1 MPLIQAIILAVV
13 QGLTEFLPVSSTAH
27 LVLFP
32 WLLHW
37 PDPGEAF
44 DVALHAGTLVA
55 VLLYFFKDWLTLTLC
70 GLGMSYPKAAPP
82 EEVAQHRRLF
92 WFMVIGTI
100 PGAILGKLF
109 DKQIEEHLRL
119 PGIIGVSMVVIALVM
134 WWADSRG
141 RHTRKIEQSTMG
153 DAVAIGTAQALAL
166 WPGVS
171 RSGITITAGLF
182 RRFTREAATRFSF
195 LLSAPLIAGAVV
207 SKTPAPD
214 QAAQGRQSRYA
225 ALNPGDQRR
234 GFRHRRLLRNCFFSA
249 LSQNTDAE
257 SIHCLPRGVWYHYSG
272 FGISSG
278 GPAVAPPCPSPLSL
292 PQMLRRTRAHPDPNR
307 E

>member
-70 GLGMSYPKAAPP
+70 GLGMSYPTSAPP

-92 WFMVIGTI
+92 WYMVIGTI

-134 WWADSRG
+134 WWADTRG
-141 RHTRKIEQSTMG
+141 RHTREIGQSNIG

-195 LLSAPLIAGAVV
+195 LLSAPLIAGAVA
-207 SKTPAPD
+207 SKLPALIKLHKAGNLDMPLSTL
-214 QAAQGRQSRYA
+214 AISVAISGIVGFLVIAFFLRY
-225 ALNPGDQRR
+225 LKTRTLKV
-234 GFRHRRLLRNCFFSA
+234 FIVYRL
-249 LSQNTDAE
+249 
-257 SIHCLPRGVWYHYSG
+257 V
-272 FGISSG
+272 FGIIILVLAYLQAG
-278 GPAVAPPCPSPLSL
+278 A
-292 PQMLRRTRAHPDPNR
+292 R
-307 E
+307 

>member
-1 MPLIQAIILAVV
+1 MLLYQAIVLALV
-13 QGLTEFLPVSSTAH
+13 QALTEFLPVSSTAH

-55 VLLYFFKDWLTLTLC
+55 VLLYFWKDWLTLTLC
-70 GLGMSYPKAAPP
+70 GLGMKYPSNAPAH
-82 EEVAQHRRLF
+82 EVAQHKRLF
-92 WFMVIGTI
+92 WYMVVGTI

-119 PGIIGVSMVVIALVM
+119 PGIIGISMVVIALVM
-134 WWADSRG
+134 WWADSKARLD
-141 RHTRKIEQSTMG
+141 RRLEQSDLG
-153 DAVAIGTAQALAL
+153 DAVTIGTAQALAL

-207 SKTPAPD
+207 SK
-214 QAAQGRQSRYA
+214 
-225 ALNPGDQRR
+225 LPGLIKLHKAGNLD
-234 GFRHRRLLRNCFFSA
+234 L
-249 LSQNTDAE
+249 
-257 SIHCLPRGVWYHYSG
+257 
-272 FGISSG
+272 
-278 GPAVAPPCPSPLSL
+278 PLSTL
-292 PQMLRRTRAHPDPNR
+292 AISVAVSGIAGYFVIAFFLRYLQTRTLKVFIVYRLVFGMIVLILAFLQAGPR
-307 E
+307 